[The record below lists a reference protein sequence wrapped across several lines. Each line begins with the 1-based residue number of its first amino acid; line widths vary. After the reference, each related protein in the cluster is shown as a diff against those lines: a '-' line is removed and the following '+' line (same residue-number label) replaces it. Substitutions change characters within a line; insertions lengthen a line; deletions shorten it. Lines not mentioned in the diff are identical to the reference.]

1 MKRPRLFLDPACFG
15 DEIALGSDDAHY
27 LTRVLRLKPGDR
39 FLALDGQGG
48 EIEAELLDRQ
58 RARPLGQS
66 HPATEANLELD
77 LYLALAKGE
86 RFDRAIEKAAE
97 LGVARLFPL
106 ATERAEV
113 RDPGQAKQERWQR
126 LALSACALA
135 GRVKPMLVQPVVAL
149 GQALRRPGWLLTEG
163 APPPPPILSKQ
174 LSLYIGPEGG
184 FSPDEQALAGATG
197 LTLVGLGPRNL
208 RVETAAAVAVGLALF
223 LAQDLHPRPQSL

>member
-1 MKRPRLFLDPACFG
+1 MKRPRLFLDPTSFG
-15 DEIALGSDDAHY
+15 DEITLEADGSHY

-39 FLALDGQGG
+39 FVALDGQGR
-48 EIEAELLDRQ
+48 EVEAELLDRH
-58 RARPLGQS
+58 RARPLTQTR
-66 HPATEANLELD
+66 PATEARLELD

-106 ATERAEV
+106 ASERTEV

-135 GRVKPMLVQPVVAL
+135 GRVKPMRVEPVVAL
-149 GQALRRPGWLLTEG
+149 PQALCGPGWLLTEG
-163 APPPPPILSKQ
+163 APPPSPVESER

-184 FSPDEQALAGATG
+184 FTPAEQEMASGQG

-223 LAQDLHPRPQSL
+223 LAQDLQPRPQSL